1 MVVGTVEAEVSLARM
16 GVPIVRNVVP
26 QKNNPFF
33 WELPKLI
40 FTLFILGAKKSEKVA
55 QKCVRTC
62 LGTGNLDNTHKR
74 IFFWD
79 VIL

>member
-1 MVVGTVEAEVSLARM
+1 MLVETVEAEVSLARM
-16 GVPIVRNVVP
+16 GVPIVRNVVR

-40 FTLFILGAKKSEKVA
+40 FTLFILVAKKSEKVA

-62 LGTGNLDNTHKR
+62 LAPGEG
-74 IFFWD
+74 
-79 VIL
+79 